1 MTATTQR
8 PVQPNSSA
16 HRTADP
22 TLDSAQS
29 TALVPRSVDSSHDL
43 AAVAVV
49 DAPPRAPTPPPAV
62 NVFDF
67 LIADGGGATDDEW
80 ESDGDNDMHVERYT
94 TTTAEAYASNGFVY
108 GSHPIPATFER
119 YASHSNL
126 NTPTNPHANARTPG
140 PHGRTVSLD
149 STTAKKS
156 GKRKR
161 GPTLDTSAA
170 QAHSRDVVMT
180 DVPPATGSMQ
190 HSSLTGGLH
199 RLMSRPDLPPSPDLS
214 GGADS
219 PSSPIKRSRHDG
231 ERRSTRTTRRATDE
245 ATRRSKEK
253 SGKHVETSRRH
264 GHRDDAR
271 RERRDGHHH
280 RSARKRSA
288 SPKPSP
294 PHRRA
299 KQPRHHAAAAAPEP
313 PSSPEPSPSNA
324 LVRVPPAGALTTTTG
339 GQSTALVSLTV
350 EHAPT
355 SKGVDR
361 FLDCLV
367 KGSEREE
374 GVSLWRALKR
384 WRRDGGSGEKEL
396 WKGLKVRVNER
407 GEMVL
412 CV

>member
-1 MTATTQR
+1 MTATTQN

-16 HRTADP
+16 HRTAEP
-22 TLDSAQS
+22 TLDSAQT
-29 TALVPRSVDSSHDL
+29 TALVPRSVDSSHDS
-43 AAVAVV
+43 AAIAVV

-67 LIADGGGATDDEW
+67 LVADGGGATDDEW

-94 TTTAEAYASNGFVY
+94 TAEAYASNGFVY
-108 GSHPIPATFER
+108 GSHPVPATFER
-119 YASHSNL
+119 YASHSSL
-126 NTPTNPHANARTPG
+126 NTPKNPYANAHATPAPRS

-149 STTAKKS
+149 STAKKS

-180 DVPPATGSMQ
+180 DVPPATGSLH

-219 PSSPIKRSRHDG
+219 PSSPIKRSRRDG
-231 ERRSTRTTRRATDE
+231 ARRSTRTVRRASDE
-245 ATRRSKEK
+245 APRRSKDK
-253 SGKHVETSRRH
+253 VKHAETARRH
-264 GHRDDAR
+264 GHREDDR
-271 RERRDGHHH
+271 RERRDGGHH

-294 PHRRA
+294 PGRRA
-299 KQPRHHAAAAAPEP
+299 KQPKHHVAPRE

-324 LVRVPPAGALTTTTG
+324 LVRVPPPGALATTNG
-339 GQSTALVSLTV
+339 SSTAMVSLTV

-384 WRRDGGSGEKEL
+384 WKRDGESGEKEL

>member
-1 MTATTQR
+1 MTATTHA

-16 HRTADP
+16 HRTAESN
-22 TLDSAQS
+22 LDAAHQ
-29 TALVPRSVDSSHDL
+29 TALVPRSLDSTHDTT
-43 AAVAVV
+43 AVAIV
-49 DAPPRAPTPPPAV
+49 DAPPRAPTPPPTI

-67 LIADGGGATDDEW
+67 LVADGGGATDDEW
-80 ESDGDNDMHVERYT
+80 ESDGDNDMHVERYVG
-94 TTTAEAYASNGFVY
+94 AEAYASNGFVY
-108 GSHPIPATFER
+108 GSHPVPATFER

-126 NTPTNPHANARTPG
+126 TTPKNPPPARG

-149 STTAKKS
+149 STAKKS
-156 GKRKR
+156 AKRKR
-161 GPTLDTSAA
+161 GPTVDTSVA

-180 DVPPATGSMQ
+180 DVPPTSHQ

-219 PSSPIKRSRHDG
+219 PSSPIKRSRRDGDRSRTHRTRRTSDERHPVKEKSKHD
-231 ERRSTRTTRRATDE
+231 TTRR
-245 ATRRSKEK
+245 
-253 SGKHVETSRRH
+253 
-264 GHRDDAR
+264 HRDDDR
-271 RERRDGHHH
+271 RERRDGTHH

-294 PHRRA
+294 PGRRA
-299 KQPRHHAAAAAPEP
+299 KQPKHHAPE

-324 LVRVPPAGALTTTTG
+324 LVRVPPPGALTTTG
-339 GQSTALVSLTV
+339 ASASSMAMVSLTV

-355 SKGVDR
+355 SRGVDQ

-384 WRRDGGSGEKEL
+384 WKRDGGSGGEKEL